1 VDDEAIA
8 VTLRPGQ
15 RTTVRPARSGDGRLP
30 VEPTRWRADTDA
42 VTVSLT
48 TAPRREEIN
57 GRPPGA
63 RPSTSWPLIEAR
75 HRGRA
80 TVTLEQRRSWGEQGS
95 TPRPRRVLTV
105 TVA

>member
-1 VDDEAIA
+1 MDDEAIA
-8 VTLRPGQ
+8 VTLHPGE
-15 RTTVRPARSGDGRLP
+15 RTTLRLP
-30 VEPTRWRADTDA
+30 GLGTVGYRWTHRVAGDTDA

-48 TAPRREEIN
+48 TAPRKEIN

-63 RPSTSWPLIEAR
+63 SIDELAVIEAR

-80 TVTLEQRRSWGEQGS
+80 IVTLEQRRSWENKPDPQA
-95 TPRPRRVLTV
+95 RRVLTV